1 MKKCKLYFVEN
12 GDKKWPDFYKM
23 AESAY
28 NPDLTPMENF
38 MNCCREHDLK
48 ITLPI
53 RHPGIKMKRKKRW
66 EGEYL
71 HIPIQ
76 GDIETFFIVTTA
88 ELF

>member
-1 MKKCKLYFVEN
+1 MIKCKLYFVEN
-12 GDKKWPDFYKM
+12 GNKKWPDFYKM
-23 AESAY
+23 AESVY
-28 NPDLTPMENF
+28 NPDLSPLENYI
-38 MNCCREHDLK
+38 NCYREHDSLL
-48 ITLPI
+48 TLPI
-53 RHPGIKMKRKKRW
+53 RHFHIKMKRKKRW

>member
-1 MKKCKLYFVEN
+1 MATKN
-12 GDKKWPDFYKM
+12 GRTFIKWLNQPIIQI
-23 AESAY
+23 
-28 NPDLTPMENF
+28 LTPMENF